1 MATEGQR
8 TEIFD
13 KLKVVVKDIIESNGF
28 TPGVVGITITGE
40 DFYNKF
46 ISLFGFKSL
55 IIKTGIFSNKND
67 IIQIFNYIYI
77 NNTEYILQLA
87 NAGGKDINVRTMDVI
102 DFVIR
107 KVRELPEKLL
117 PEYKRNIVFNNWEE
131 YKTKYPSGGRRR
143 RFRTKKRKTKKYK
156 RMSKRNRKF

>member
-1 MATEGQR
+1 MATEGQKK
-8 TEIFD
+8 EIFD
-13 KLKVVVKDIIESNGF
+13 QLKVVVKDIIESNGF
-28 TPGVVGITITGE
+28 TPDVAEITITGE
-40 DFYNKF
+40 QFYNKF
-46 ISLFGFKSL
+46 ISLFGLKSL

-67 IIQIFNYIYI
+67 IIQIFKYIYL
-77 NNTEYILQLA
+77 NNTDDILQLA
-87 NAGGKDINVRTMDVI
+87 NAGGKDINVRTMNVM

-107 KVRELPEKLL
+107 KVKELPKEIL

-131 YKTKYPSGGRRR
+131 YKRENPSGGRRR

>member
-8 TEIFD
+8 KEIFD
-13 KLKVVVKDIIESNGF
+13 KLKLVVGQIIVSNGF

-46 ISLFGFKSL
+46 ISLFGNWESP
-55 IIKTGIFSNKND
+55 IIKRSISSNKDQIIELYND
-67 IIQIFNYIYI
+67 IYRE
-77 NNTEYILQLA
+77 NTEDILMLA
-87 NAGGKDINVRTMDVI
+87 NAGGKPINVRTMNVM

-107 KVRELPEKLL
+107 KVEEITGYNVLT
-117 PEYKRNIVFNNWEE
+117 YWEE

-156 RMSKRNRKF
+156 KISKRNRNF

>member
-1 MATEGQR
+1 MATEGQKK
-8 TEIFD
+8 EIFD

-46 ISLFGFKSL
+46 ISLFGWKSP
-55 IIKTGIFSNKND
+55 IIKTGISSNKND
-67 IIQIFNYIYI
+67 IIQIFNIIYE
-77 NNTEYILQLA
+77 NNTDKILELA
-87 NAGGKDINVRTMDVI
+87 HAANTDINVRTINVM
-102 DFVIR
+102 DFVID
-107 KVRELPEKLL
+107 KV
-117 PEYKRNIVFNNWEE
+117 EE
-131 YKTKYPSGGRRR
+131 ITGYQVITDWQTYKTKYPSGGRRR